1 MRRRGWAVSSRETSH
16 DQLTVAVP
24 VFDDEGRIYL
34 ALGMRLDWSPAEEAR
49 IDDGAGAARGGAG
62 AVDRGPG
69 VARRRRRRPAGLS
82 LRPGPGRAFSP

>member
-49 IDDGAGAARGGAG
+49 IEDVRALLE
-62 AVDRGPG
+62 
-69 VARRRRRRPAGLS
+69 VARERLTEVLVSPGDAAVAPPA
-82 LRPGPGRAFSP
+82 